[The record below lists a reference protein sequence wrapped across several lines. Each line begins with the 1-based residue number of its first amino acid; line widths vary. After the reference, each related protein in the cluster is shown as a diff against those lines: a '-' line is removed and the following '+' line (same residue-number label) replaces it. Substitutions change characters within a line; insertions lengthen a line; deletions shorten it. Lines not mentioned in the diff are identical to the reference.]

1 MKKVS
6 LSLFLLIPLLA
17 VAPGAAADLS
27 VATKARAAETPQ
39 IQAGPLGT
47 CRLYVQGRYSA
58 CKLTTEPVCQRL
70 SEVWHKPRYAV
81 TLRRW
86 YALPDGLAW
95 DMPPC

>member
-1 MKKVS
+1 MNRVS
-6 LSLFLLIPLLA
+6 LVLLIPLLA
-17 VAPGAAADLS
+17 VAPGKAADLG
-27 VATKARAAETPQ
+27 TIKKARAAEISQ
-39 IQAGPLGT
+39 IPTGPLGT

-81 TLRRW
+81 VLRRW